1 MTKLHTL
8 QIIQFRRKFTTL
20 CVAIFETSRTDFT
33 FEGDFGTWV
42 VITTGFQATWVR
54 SFGTKLW
61 AKLCTHWIAL
71 SENIK
76 KTDEFLFFWFFLN
89 FQTEFISFTYVPFG
103 QVYLALVLF
112 IVVSSLFSHVIMRQ
126 IANKI
131 ICPIDP
137 IMIEKRRKQQDDDD
151 DRSKV
156 VFEVKLSLLF
166 EKKKK
171 MEVRTQ
177 KEWDQFS
184 FYFYIARINLHE
196 FA

>member
-1 MTKLHTL
+1 
-8 QIIQFRRKFTTL
+8 
-20 CVAIFETSRTDFT
+20 
-33 FEGDFGTWV
+33 
-42 VITTGFQATWVR
+42 
-54 SFGTKLW
+54 
-61 AKLCTHWIAL
+61 
-71 SENIK
+71 
-76 KTDEFLFFWFFLN
+76 
-89 FQTEFISFTYVPFG
+89 
-103 QVYLALVLF
+103 
-112 IVVSSLFSHVIMRQ
+112 MRQ